1 MQLSELRE
9 YASRRGWTI
18 TSEYV
23 DHGVSGSKKSR
34 PQLNQHMADAHRR
47 KFDAVLGWKIDRFGR
62 SLKHLVNALAELGAY
77 GRLCQLPRQPRF
89 QHSIRATHVPDH
101 RQPWPSLSSRR
112 SRRGYALACETH
124 GRRARNSEGSVLRLT
139 LLEWPS
145 CAVTG
150 FRGLRSV

>member
-1 MQLSELRE
+1 MQLPELRE

-77 GRLCQLPRQPRF
+77 GVAFVSFRDNPISALHPGDSCSR
-89 QHSIRATHVPDH
+89 SSA
-101 RQPWPSLSSRR
+101 PWPSLSSRR

-124 GRRARNSEGSVLRLT
+124 GRKARNSEGRASRLT
-139 LLEWPS
+139 LSKWQN